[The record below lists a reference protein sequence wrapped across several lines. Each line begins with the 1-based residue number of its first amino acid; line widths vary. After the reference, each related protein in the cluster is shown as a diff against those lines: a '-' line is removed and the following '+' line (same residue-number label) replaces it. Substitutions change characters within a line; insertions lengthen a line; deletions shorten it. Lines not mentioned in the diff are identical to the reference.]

1 MWCMLRE
8 GCPQSPEEDI
18 KSPGTEVGGGCEP
31 PDGVLGT
38 KLRSSVRAGS
48 AFKNSFSPSSVFT
61 FADVAMEASLIV
73 RLLLA
78 NLL

>member
-1 MWCMLRE
+1 MLRE
-8 GCPQSPEEDI
+8 GCPQSSEEDI
-18 KSPGTEVGGGCEP
+18 KSPGTEVRGGCEP

-38 KLRSSVRAGS
+38 KLGSSARARS
-48 AFKNSFSPSSVFT
+48 AFKNSFSPNAVFT